1 MIDHIIY
8 LCGILVQL
16 MTIVFALHLICKPR
30 FSFTVTLLIY
40 FSAIEIGYILFEF
53 LLNIA
58 VTETIHSAYKLLL
71 CVAVPF
77 VFYKDILSKKII
89 ISACTVISQW
99 LIQLAAIVFICGF
112 YNITEA
118 ELMTVNGY
126 TVFGVM
132 FCSDL
137 CMILYVLTGII
148 YRWRDMSFRKNI
160 RFLLI
165 MIIFTLIHMVSI
177 SVYYYDKSVTENPNN
192 NIIQLVYQLVLYI
205 LIFAQYYST
214 LHSQKLITAEANIRQ
229 LEAEMQHTYDYY
241 MLADD
246 KFQEISGLR
255 HDMQNQLQ
263 TVKHLMQ
270 DKKNTDEARE
280 IITEIDE
287 KLASAKA
294 VQFCSNPIINSLLTL
309 KMNGVRNNSIATE
322 IILRDCDKL
331 SLDNYDICSLFANLF
346 DNACEACMKLPE
358 TEERFI
364 EMKSELLNDCF
375 VLKVR
380 NSCREPSR
388 KRKGRLPET
397 TKTEAG
403 HGFGTKI
410 ISSIAGKY
418 DGSFTMK
425 YADGVMESAVVLPM
439 NVKVNS

>member
-1 MIDHIIY
+1 MDHFVY
-8 LCGILVQL
+8 LCGICIQL
-16 MTIVFALHLICKPR
+16 LTIVFALHLICKPKY
-30 FSFTVTLLIY
+30 SFAVTLLLY
-40 FSAIEIGYILFEF
+40 FAAIEIGYIFFTF
-53 LLNIA
+53 LLNIPVA
-58 VTETIHSAYKLLL
+58 ETIHSLYKIGL

-77 VFYKDILSKKII
+77 VFYKDSLLKKII
-89 ISACTVISQW
+89 ISVSTVLSQ
-99 LIQLAAIVFICGF
+99 LIIEQIAIVSICGF
-112 YNITEA
+112 YNITKA
-118 ELMTVNGY
+118 ELMAVNGF
-126 TVFGVM
+126 THFGILL
-132 FCSDL
+132 CSDM
-137 CMILYVLTGII
+137 CMIVYVLIGII
-148 YRWRDMSFRKNI
+148 CRWKDMSFRKNI

-165 MIIFTLIHMVSI
+165 MIIFTMIHTVSI
-177 SVYYYDKSVTENPNN
+177 AVYYYDKSVVENPNN
-192 NIIQLVYQLVLYI
+192 SIIQLVYQTILYI

-214 LHSQKLITAEANIRQ
+214 LRSQKLITAEANIRQ

-255 HDMQNQLQ
+255 HDMQNQIQ

-280 IITEIDE
+280 IITEIDA

-309 KMNGVRNNSIATE
+309 KMNSVQKNGIDTE

-346 DNACEACMKLPE
+346 DNACEACIKLPE
-358 TEERFI
+358 NEERFI
-364 EMKSELLNDCF
+364 EMKSELLNGCF

-380 NSCREPSR
+380 NSCREPSK

-397 TKTEAG
+397 TKEEAG

-410 ISSIAGKY
+410 IDSIAGKY
-418 DGSFTMK
+418 DGSFSMK
-425 YADGVMESAVVLPM
+425 YADGIMESAVVLPM